1 MQHLDREAYHAAKLD
16 GLRTALGR
24 VGIDPDLIGSLRTVP
39 AARRRARFGLLRPRE
54 PQQPAQIGFR
64 ERFRHNLVDLAAC
77 PVLEPALF
85 ALLDPLRDVI
95 PDLLRPGAAADALLT
110 RTDSGIDLLFE
121 ALEPPGLRALE
132 SLAALAEENDLAR
145 IVWRTRRS
153 ETLVVERRPVH
164 IVMSGVAAPFP
175 PGGFMQ
181 ASAAAEAILV
191 HEVTLGIGARRP
203 ALDLYA
209 GLGAF
214 ALALAGGGPVHAVEG
229 DERAVKALGAAAAA
243 IPELT
248 VARRDLARNPLTPE
262 EIGLYAAA
270 VFDPPRAGAF
280 EQVAALAASDLEAIV
295 AVSCNPA
302 TFARDAA
309 RLIAGGFRL
318 ERLVPI
324 DQFAW
329 TPHLEIVAVFRR

>member
-1 MQHLDREAYHAAKLD
+1 MQHLDPERYHAAKLD

-95 PDLLRPGAAADALLT
+95 PDLLPPGAAADALLT

-121 ALEPPGLRALE
+121 ALEPPGGALE

-153 ETLVVERRPVH
+153 ETLVVGRRPVH

-191 HEVTLGIGARRP
+191 HEVALGIGARRP
-203 ALDLYA
+203 VLDLFA
-209 GLGAF
+209 GLGTF
-214 ALALAGGGPVHAVEG
+214 ALALAAGGGVHAVEG
-229 DERAVKALGAAAAA
+229 DERAVNALGAAAAA
-243 IPELT
+243 VPTLT
-248 VARRDLARNPLTPE
+248 VVRRDLARNPLTSE

-280 EQVAALAASDLEAIV
+280 EQVAALAASDLDAVV

-309 RLIAGGFRL
+309 RLIAGGLRL

-324 DQFAW
+324 DQFVW